1 MVLKCCL
8 VSGVEVKRSDV
19 GCVCLNLEVKV
30 PSRVRG
36 RAPAAWAVAPHAGRA
51 APGTGGPQ
59 AHRSAPCAPGCS
71 PAHVTVYSEY
81 GVDVFDVRTMEWVQ
95 TVGLRRVRPGGARPL
110 PQPPPPSPP
119 AASLPLWF
127 PTQIRPLNSEGSL
140 NLLNCEPPRLIYF
153 KSKFSGEPF
162 SGGAEDGGWRGG
174 LPGSRRPR
182 GPPPGP
188 TEPQRPFLALQERLS
203 TCPTPLTTAGSRCCG
218 PEAKGG
224 LSSRC
229 RRRRGCSSGG
239 RNLAGGW
246 AGPRGP
252 GRLPEP
258 HGVSFP

>member
-1 MVLKCCL
+1 MFKQVTFGTYAMVLKCCL

-162 SGGAEDGGWRGG
+162 SGGSRGRGLEGGPAWESAAAWPSPRPHRATAAFPCPAGAA
-174 LPGSRRPR
+174 LNVPDTSDNSRKQMLRTRSKRRFVFKVP
-182 GPPPGP
+182 
-188 TEPQRPFLALQERLS
+188 EEERLQQ
-203 TCPTPLTTAGSRCCG
+203 
-218 PEAKGG
+218 
-224 LSSRC
+224 
-229 RRRRGCSSGG
+229 RR
-239 RNLAGGW
+239 
-246 AGPRGP
+246 
-252 GRLPEP
+252 
-258 HGVSFP
+258 